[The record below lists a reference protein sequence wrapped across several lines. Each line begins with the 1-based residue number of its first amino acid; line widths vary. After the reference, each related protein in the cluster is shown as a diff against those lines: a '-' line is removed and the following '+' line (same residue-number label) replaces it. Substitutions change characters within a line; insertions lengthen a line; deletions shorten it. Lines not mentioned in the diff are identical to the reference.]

1 MQNLGVEEATLG
13 GGAQNTWTELR
24 VLPGDQGLA
33 RGVCTRLASVLLICL
48 PSPMPLQPYSVAG
61 PTR

>member
-1 MQNLGVEEATLG
+1 MGWRKQLWVGVLRTLG
-13 GGAQNTWTELR
+13 SELR

-48 PSPMPLQPYSVAG
+48 PSPVPLQPYSVAG